1 MNMKTII
8 IKNTLKLNNLTQSL
22 YRFFKELKENLY
34 TNNILIVKITLYLK
48 NGTECTLL
56 ENTECDLSDRNVIIT
71 LKRLIIYSYKK
82 ALNDNVDLN
91 KDSDSI
97 IFIYKKL

>member
-8 IKNTLKLNNLTQSL
+8 IKKTLKLNNFTQYL

-82 ALNDNVDLN
+82 ALNDNVNLN

-97 IFIYKKL
+97 IFFYKKL